1 MHNPLQRLKQLPW
14 VPLLLVALLTVF
26 WASVLELILFFS
38 SANLDLVRNALAL
51 LFEPPLNIIL
61 FFAIAMGVGALA
73 VMFLEIIYPQVIIN
87 SGVLWALLFCL
98 LGAML
103 IRSLLPIETE
113 LLQLNSL
120 MLIGAMLGVFFKGKP
135 YWR

>member
-26 WASVLELILFFS
+26 WASVLELILMFS

-98 LGAML
+98 LSAML

-120 MLIGAMLGVFFKGKP
+120 MLIGTMLGVFFKGKP